1 MNPGIEYDYSKGLCP
16 VTEKLYEKE
25 LMISPLVRE
34 GISLDDI
41 SDFANAIDKTIENIN
56 DLKSAKHLIS
66 ESYELYDAA
75 KAIEDNVKK

>member
-41 SDFANAIDKTIENIN
+41 SDFANAIEKTIENIN

-66 ESYELYDAA
+66 ESSELYDAA